1 MSKFLIV
8 GAGISGCSA
17 AVQLAEDGHQV
28 MLLDRASGAG
38 GKITEYACKATSTC
52 SLCGV
57 CVAAARIRQALNRKE
72 ITFLPSAFLREVN
85 NDGKT
90 VSVQVEQGSPRIDY
104 QKCLRCDLCVRS
116 CPQGSVRKVVCGEL
130 VGYSIDTRSC
140 PADGSCRECAA
151 ACPAGAI
158 AIEKQAAVS
167 SLQADAVLVSSG
179 HQPFRAAKDLRFGYG
194 RFPAVLTA
202 VEAEAL
208 LRGSKALNPEVKS
221 IAFIQCVG
229 SRDPRRNRNYCSG
242 VCCGYALRLAR
253 MIRHYN
259 PHVDVSIYY
268 IDLQNFDKTFTLL
281 KKELIGAGIHFR
293 RCIPGRIE
301 QASGGALTLHFES
314 EAGEP
319 GQAQHDM
326 IILSVGLGPEES
338 APELAGLFGLERNRE
353 GFFSSSLPNVYV
365 SGTCERP
372 APISECMTRAA
383 ATASRMVR
391 CHG

>member
-1 MSKFLIV
+1 MSRFLIV

-28 MLLDRASGAG
+28 LLLDRASGAG
-38 GKITEYACKATSTC
+38 GKITEYGCKATSAC

-57 CVAAARIRQALNRKE
+57 CMAAARIRQALDRKE

-85 NDGKT
+85 NDGRT
-90 VSVQVEQGSPRIDY
+90 IFVQVEQDSPRIDY
-104 QKCLRCDLCVRS
+104 RRCLRCDRCVS
-116 CPQGSVRKVVCGEL
+116 ACAQGCVRKVVCGEL
-130 VGYSIDTRSC
+130 VEYRIDRRGC

-158 AIEKQAAVS
+158 TIGEKPDVHN
-167 SLQADAVLVSSG
+167 LQADAVLVSSG
-179 HQPFRAAKDLRFGYG
+179 HQPFRAAEDLRFGYG
-194 RFPAVLTA
+194 LFPAVLTA

-208 LRGSKALNPEVKS
+208 LRGSKSLDPEVKS

-229 SRDPRRNRNYCSG
+229 SRDPRRKRNYCSG

-253 MIRHYN
+253 MIRYFN
-259 PHVDVSIYY
+259 PEVDVSVYY

-281 KKELIGAGIHFR
+281 KKELIDAGIHFR

-301 QASGGALTLHFES
+301 QKCGGALTLHFES

-319 GQAQHDM
+319 DQAQHDRV
-326 IILSVGLGPEES
+326 ILSVGLGPEEN
-338 APELAGLFGLERNRE
+338 APELAGLFGLEQNRE
-353 GFFSSSLPNVYV
+353 GFFSSRLPNVYV

-372 APISECMTRAA
+372 ASISECMTRAA
-383 ATASRMVR
+383 VTAARMVR
-391 CHG
+391 RHG